1 MKSTAKYHPLTSQVT
16 LTVLALAAFS
26 LAMVVGFG
34 FYAALSADRN
44 SLEKQKT
51 FVAGGIAD
59 QVKELLRE
67 QESVADWDESVINAR
82 RGDQQWM
89 ADNLG
94 QWLHDYYGHDRVYV
108 LDAADRPI
116 HAMQDAST
124 VAPAAFEED
133 RSVIAASVAQV
144 RAMLAAAARAGDP
157 AVAAFG
163 DLVLFE
169 GRPAILAVQP
179 LVPSSN
185 RLAQAPGTEYLH
197 VSVQFIDDELIGR
210 IAGKYLLSGAHILP
224 SLMSRITD
232 ASVPLVASS
241 GQILGYVAWEQD
253 RPGMTL
259 IRKAGPALLVGGL
272 LAAGVLHFL
281 LLRLR
286 RAAGELQRTQDE
298 ARYLAFHD
306 TLTGLPNRA
315 LFEDRMKRAL
325 LAVERGNGRIALL
338 YLDLDRFKN
347 INDTFGHAVGDE
359 LVRQTATRLQTSV
372 RQVDTVARLGGDE
385 FAIIVFDIKN
395 LAAAEELCDR
405 LLGAIAAPYNLMG
418 TPAYVGASIGVA
430 MSSGAQSDSQDLLR
444 KADIALYE
452 AKRKGR
458 GRHEVFAGGMDEVL
472 TRKRII
478 ETDLRAAL
486 DGGDQFGLVYQ
497 PVYAADCAT
506 LVGAEALVRWDHP
519 VHAGLSPAHFLTIAE
534 ERGMIGLLGDWVLR
548 EAAGFAATTNLPWVS
563 VNVSPLQLRDQD
575 FPENLLKTLDEAGVT
590 PSRLQLE
597 ITERV
602 LLETSEVASSVLARL
617 RHAGI
622 RIALDDFGTGHS
634 SIGYLRSGA
643 VDKLKIDRSL
653 VKLLGSPKDTSAI
666 VKALVELG
674 SAMQVTVTAEGVETV
689 EQRDLLVA
697 MACHELQGFLL
708 SAPLSALAM
717 RVLANA
723 DLSGSPLRSASIA

>member
-1 MKSTAKYHPLTSQVT
+1 MKSTARYHPLTSQVT

-67 QESVADWDESVINAR
+67 QESVADWDDAVINAR

-94 QWLHDYYGHDRVYV
+94 QWMHDYYGHDRVYV

-116 HAMQDAST
+116 HAMRDGET
-124 VAPAAFEED
+124 VAPAAFEAD

-144 RAMLAAAARAGDP
+144 RALLATNAQAGDP
-157 AVAAFG
+157 PAAALG
-163 DLVLFE
+163 DLVSFE

-179 LVPSSN
+179 LIPSSD

-197 VSVQFIDDELIGR
+197 VSVQFIDDELIGK
-210 IAGKYLLSGAHILP
+210 IAGKYLLSGAHLLP
-224 SLMSRITD
+224 GLMSSITD

-241 GQILGYVAWEQD
+241 GQILGYAAWEQD

-259 IRKAGPALLVGGL
+259 IRKAGPALLLGGL
-272 LAAGVLHFL
+272 LAAGVLYFL

-325 LAVERGNGRIALL
+325 LAVERSNGRIALL

-347 INDTFGHAVGDE
+347 VNDTFGHAVGDE

-385 FAIIVFDIKN
+385 FAIIIFDIKN

-418 TPAYVGASIGVA
+418 TQAYVGVSIGVA
-430 MSSGAQSDSQDLLR
+430 ISADPSTDPADLLR

-452 AKRKGR
+452 AKKKGR
-458 GRHEVFAGGMDEVL
+458 GRHEVFAGDMDEVL

-486 DGGDQFGLVYQ
+486 AGGDQFGLVYQ

-506 LVGAEALVRWDHP
+506 LLGAEALVRWDHP
-519 VHAGLSPAHFLTIAE
+519 VHGGLSPTHFVTIAE

-548 EAAGFAATTNLPWVS
+548 EAAGFAATTDLPWVS
-563 VNVSPLQLRDQD
+563 VNVSPLQLRDQE
-575 FPENLLKTLDEAGVT
+575 FPENLLKILDEAGVA

-602 LLETSEVASSVLARL
+602 LLEISEVASSVLTQL
-617 RHAGI
+617 RRAGI
-622 RIALDDFGTGHS
+622 RIALDDFGTGYS
-634 SIGYLRSGA
+634 SIGYLRNGA

-653 VKLLGSPKDTSAI
+653 VKLLGSSEDTSAI
-666 VKALVELG
+666 VKALVGIG

-697 MACHELQGFLL
+697 MACHELQGYLL
-708 SAPLSALAM
+708 SAPLSAPAM
-717 RVLANA
+717 RALAKA
-723 DLSGSPLRSASIA
+723 GLSGSPLRAASNG

>member
-1 MKSTAKYHPLTSQVT
+1 MKSTARYHPLTSQVT

-67 QESVADWDESVINAR
+67 QESVADWDDAVINAR

-94 QWLHDYYGHDRVYV
+94 QWMHDYYGHDRVYV

-116 HAMQDAST
+116 HAMRDGET
-124 VAPAAFEED
+124 VAPAAFEAD

-144 RAMLAAAARAGDP
+144 RALLATNAQAGDP
-157 AVAAFG
+157 PAAALG
-163 DLVLFE
+163 DLVSFE

-179 LVPSSN
+179 LIPSSD

-197 VSVQFIDDELIGR
+197 VSVQFIDDELIGK
-210 IAGKYLLSGAHILP
+210 IAGKYLLSGAHLLP
-224 SLMSRITD
+224 GLMSSITD

-241 GQILGYVAWEQD
+241 GQILGYAAWEQD

-259 IRKAGPALLVGGL
+259 IRKAGPALLLGGL
-272 LAAGVLHFL
+272 LAAGVLYFL

-325 LAVERGNGRIALL
+325 LAVERSNGRIALL

-347 INDTFGHAVGDE
+347 VNDTFGHAVGDE

-385 FAIIVFDIKN
+385 FAIIIFDIKN

-418 TPAYVGASIGVA
+418 TQAYVGVSIGVA
-430 MSSGAQSDSQDLLR
+430 MSSGAEPDPQDLLR

-452 AKRKGR
+452 AKKKGR
-458 GRHEVFAGGMDEVL
+458 GRHEVFAGDMDEVL

-486 DGGDQFGLVYQ
+486 AGGDQFGLVYQ

-506 LVGAEALVRWDHP
+506 LLGAEALVRWDHP
-519 VHAGLSPAHFLTIAE
+519 VHGGLSPTHFVTIAE

-548 EAAGFAATTNLPWVS
+548 EAAGFAATTDLPWVS
-563 VNVSPLQLRDQD
+563 VNVSPLQLRDQE
-575 FPENLLKTLDEAGVT
+575 FPENLLKILDEAGVA

-602 LLETSEVASSVLARL
+602 LLEISEVASSVLTQL
-617 RHAGI
+617 RRAGI
-622 RIALDDFGTGHS
+622 RIALDDFGTGYS
-634 SIGYLRSGA
+634 SIGYLRNGA

-653 VKLLGSPKDTSAI
+653 VKLLGSSEDTSAI
-666 VKALVELG
+666 VKALVGIG

-697 MACHELQGFLL
+697 MACHELQGYLL
-708 SAPLSALAM
+708 SAPLSAPAM
-717 RVLANA
+717 RALAKA
-723 DLSGSPLRSASIA
+723 GLSGSPLRAASNG